1 MKRKILLV
9 LIVVVVLCVGIVL
22 AFSMSPTKEIDDVT
36 ITTTQKPVILI
47 TIDSLM
53 LEPLQQIM
61 KEGKAPAFSFLI
73 ERGQLYPE
81 VVSSY
86 PTMSVTIDSTL
97 ITGTYADQHKIPGLI
112 WFKEDENRI
121 VSYGSGLREIWN
133 NGVKNVA
140 RDSIIHLNES
150 HLSKDVQTIHEEIE
164 NLGLSSASINGLL
177 YRGNEKQKLNVPK
190 LISMANLLP
199 KEIEINGPK
208 LLSLGSLS
216 QYNPENDRHKFAWKR
231 MGVNNQFTVNEL
243 TFLLKENKLPAFTL
257 AYLPDADKLVH
268 KNGPDDLKGI
278 EKADQALQ
286 DLLNS
291 FSSWEEAIQKV
302 TWIVHG
308 DSGQS
313 LVNKDKNVALIKLNE
328 LLNEYSVW
336 ERNKENA
343 QLAIAINER
352 SAYIYVN
359 DTQVERSEI
368 IQKLK
373 EDERVGFIAWK
384 EGDTNV
390 VISPESNKELTFSP
404 NGPYEDGYNQSWH
417 VDGDLSIL
425 DLAINEQGILTYNDY
440 PDALARLHG
449 ALHSQEGNVILVDA
463 KPSYEFVEKHSK
475 DHAGGGAHG
484 SLHKVDSIVPLIVA
498 GTEDRPEFQRLV
510 DMKEWIL
517 RLVSG
522 TLGTVKVSQSS
533 VGHWGQ

>member
-9 LIVVVVLCVGIVL
+9 LIVIIVLCVGIVL

-53 LEPLQQIM
+53 FEPLQQIM

-150 HLSKDVQTIHEEIE
+150 HLSKDVQTIHEEIA

-190 LISMANLLP
+190 LISIANLLP
-199 KEIEINGPK
+199 KEIEVDGPK

-257 AYLPDADKLVH
+257 AYLPDVDKLVH

-278 EKADQALQ
+278 EKVDQALQ

-359 DTQVERSEI
+359 DTKVERSEI

-384 EGDTNV
+384 EGDKNV

-417 VDGDLSIL
+417 VGRWGFINLRFGD
-425 DLAINEQGILTYNDY
+425 
-440 PDALARLHG
+440 
-449 ALHSQEGNVILVDA
+449 
-463 KPSYEFVEKHSK
+463 K
-475 DHAGGGAHG
+475 
-484 SLHKVDSIVPLIVA
+484 
-498 GTEDRPEFQRLV
+498 
-510 DMKEWIL
+510 
-517 RLVSG
+517 
-522 TLGTVKVSQSS
+522 
-533 VGHWGQ
+533 